1 MKSFRLVVLCGIVV
15 TFCSC
20 ATLKTSFSDTQAR
33 VQEVH
38 TAAYAKPLTVELVVD
53 TLKGRIHD
61 VWVFTKEQVEVD
73 MRGDLANIRS
83 RAVYLSSQ
91 RHDADVN
98 VAPMFKIESSEDG
111 KGYSVVVTGFPAN
124 FKNWRPAQESDYEWI
139 RTEKFVTPLTWEK
152 VSAIVK

>member
-1 MKSFRLVVLCGIVV
+1 MKKFRLLTLFAIMAI
-15 TFCSC
+15 FCSC

-33 VQEVH
+33 VQDVH

-53 TLKGRIHD
+53 TLRGKVSD
-61 VWVFTKEQVEVD
+61 VWTFTKKEIEVD

-91 RHDADVN
+91 KHNADVI
-98 VAPMFKIESSEDG
+98 VAPMFNVETTEDG
-111 KGYSVVVTGFPAN
+111 DNYNVTVTGFPAC

-139 RTEKFVTPLTWEK
+139 RTEKFITPLTWEK
-152 VSAIVK
+152 ISAIVK

>member
-1 MKSFRLVVLCGIVV
+1 
-15 TFCSC
+15 
-20 ATLKTSFSDTQAR
+20 
-33 VQEVH
+33 
-38 TAAYAKPLTVELVVD
+38 
-53 TLKGRIHD
+53 
-61 VWVFTKEQVEVD
+61 

-91 RHDADVN
+91 RHDADVI

-139 RTEKFVTPLTWEK
+139 RTEKFVTPLTCEK